1 MSPMSSM
8 PPFIIRR
15 EGWPFIAIS
24 ALATLALFG
33 VMQGLGWI
41 GLIVTGWCILFFRD
55 PVRITPLGDDLVIS
69 PADGVVLPIVEAPP
83 PPELEMDPTPL
94 RRVSIFMNVF
104 DVHVNRSPVEA
115 TVDRSVY
122 RPGAFFNA
130 SFDKASDQNERRSL
144 RLKMAQGKEL
154 AVVQIAGLVARR
166 ILCWT
171 EESETLRAGER
182 FGMIRFGSRVDVYLP
197 PGTRVLVVPGQ
208 RSVGGETVIA
218 ELNADDPDRSGESH

>member
-1 MSPMSSM
+1 MRPMSPFSIR
-8 PPFIIRR
+8 IIRR
-15 EGWPFIAIS
+15 EGWPFIAIA
-24 ALATLALFG
+24 ALVTVALFG

-41 GLIVTGWCILFFRD
+41 GLIVTGWCVLFFRD
-55 PVRITPLGDDLVIS
+55 PDRVTPEGDDLVIS
-69 PADGVVLPIVEAPP
+69 PADGVVQSITEAPP
-83 PPELEMDPTPL
+83 PPELEMGPTPL

-104 DVHVNRSPVEA
+104 DVHVNRMPVDA
-115 TVDRSVY
+115 SVDRIAY

-144 RLKMAQGKEL
+144 RLKMADGKEL

-171 EESETLRAGER
+171 GESQTLRAGER

-218 ELNADDPDRSGESH
+218 ELNTGGPDRSGQSR